1 MGSRQNNSGKILFAA
16 AAAKWLRQRLQRQP
30 DWFLLC
36 DTHTRQHCLPL
47 FEATFGAVPD
57 RHLLVM
63 PAGEA
68 HKQLS
73 TAEALWRQLQQAN
86 AKRDSLL
93 LNLGGGVVC
102 DMGGFVAAT
111 WKRGIPF
118 IHLPTSLMAQSDAA
132 IGGKCALNF
141 GGIKNQIGL
150 FRQPEAVCIAPA
162 FLQTLPPEELHA
174 GFAEMLKHG
183 IIADA
188 DHFRTLQQTDSRT
201 PPSTALI
208 RRSIAIK
215 KSFVRQDAEDRNLR
229 KALNFG
235 HSIGHLLEAL
245 SEGALSH
252 GVAVAHG
259 MRAEAQIARNKGL
272 LPAGDWE
279 EIAQCIQQHYGA
291 SPAVRCSCETM
302 ERLLAADKK
311 CDAGSLNFSLPTAIG
326 QVVTN
331 CSVNFGEVWEVLQP
345 DSRP

>member
-1 MGSRQNNSGKILFAA
+1 MDRLLEQDHILFQADA
-16 AAAKWLRQRLQRQP
+16 EAWLRQRLQRQP

-57 RHLLVM
+57 THLLVM
-63 PAGEA
+63 PAGER
-68 HKQLS
+68 HKQLPA
-73 TAEALWRQLQQAN
+73 AEALWRQLQQAN

-111 WKRGIPF
+111 WKRGLPF
-118 IHLPTSLMAQSDAA
+118 IHIPTSLMAQTDAA

-183 IIADA
+183 LIADA
-188 DHFRTLQQTDSRT
+188 DHFRTLRQTDSRT
-201 PPSTALI
+201 PPDTAQI

-215 KSFVRQDAEDRNLR
+215 MAFVRRDAEERNAR

-245 SEGALSH
+245 AEGRLSH
-252 GVAVAHG
+252 GEAVAHG

-272 LPAGDWE
+272 LPADDWE
-279 EIAQCIQQHYGA
+279 VIEQCIQQHYGD
-291 SPAVRCSCETM
+291 SPAVRCSRETM

-311 CDAGSLNFSLPTAIG
+311 CDATSLNFSLPTAIG
-326 QVVTN
+326 QVRTN
-331 CSVNFGEVWEVLQP
+331 CPVSFDEVWETLR
-345 DSRP
+345 S